1 MSKKPEPRRVF
12 AGLWRVAVTV
22 RDAATAAAAA
32 DAFGELDAVSTFE
45 DQRDGTWRIEGL
57 SAETPDRAALA
68 ARLALAW
75 RDLTGLV
82 AEPHWE
88 RLPPVDWLRLNQ
100 ASFPPLAIARYFIH
114 GSHHHGKVPAG
125 RIGLLIDAA
134 TAFGTGEHATTRG
147 CLVALDAAASVAR
160 IGPCVL
166 DMGTGT
172 GVLAIA
178 AAKTGHRRVIARDID
193 PEAVRVACHNAK
205 CNGVAGLIAARRSAG
220 YRDRLVTRATPY
232 DVVMANILARPLAL
246 MARDLGRVLAQDG
259 IAILSGLLPWQEQ
272 QVLAAHRLQR
282 LRLCRRIVID
292 GWSTLVVARG
302 RPRNFRTLR
311 RRPIP

>member
-1 MSKKPEPRRVF
+1 LSKKPEPRRVF
-12 AGLWRVAVTV
+12 AGLWRVAVSGC
-22 RDAATAAAAA
+22 DAATAAAAA

-45 DQRDGTWRIEGL
+45 DQRDGTWGVEGL
-57 SAETPDRAALA
+57 SADAPDRPAIA

-75 RDLTGLV
+75 RDLIGRAPAL
-82 AEPHWE
+82 HWE
-88 RLPPVDWLRLNQ
+88 RLPPTDWLRTNQ
-100 ASFPPLAIARYFIH
+100 ASFPPLAIARYFIR

-160 IGPCVL
+160 IGPRVL

-178 AAKTGHRRVIARDID
+178 AAKTGHRRVVARDID
-193 PEAVRVACHNAK
+193 PEAVRVACHNAT
-205 CNGVAGLIAARRSAG
+205 CNGVAGLIAVRRSAG
-220 YRDRLVTRATPY
+220 YRDRLVTHSAPY
-232 DVVMANILARPLAL
+232 DVVTANILARPLAL
-246 MARDLGRVLAQDG
+246 MARDLGRVLAPGG

-292 GWSTLVVARG
+292 GWSTLVLARG
-302 RPRNFRTLR
+302 RPRNFRTIRGR
-311 RRPIP
+311 RIP